1 MDIKR
6 IIVREYLESLTES
19 RELDYIFPIL
29 LESQGFIIQAKPADY
44 VGTSQYGKDIVAVG
58 IDFKDGIKKRFYFEL
73 KGGKD
78 RHITTDTYTKKD
90 GIRESLIE
98 AKDVDFDFSNKEY
111 EKLPLKIVLVHN
123 GILQSSVER
132 TFNGFIKKEFPS
144 NRNIEFERWDIQELT
159 DIFSEHLF
167 GAYLL
172 TDNET
177 IKLFNKVLINLD
189 SSDKVSQSFIELLDN
204 MFSRVNRTQ
213 YKKNLPRKWTVL
225 FESLNLISFIIQTE
239 AKRYN
244 NLEIS
249 KKYLTHLIV
258 RFYYWIL
265 KNKLEKDI
273 QIARHFAKTFGTFFS
288 MLNDYFNRSIQ
299 IAKMKDGLF
308 CERGGSYEE
317 IGYTLRTFEYLQY
330 LCYYFRL
337 CQLIIPHKVNPETIK
352 SELISVINNN
362 SVSVRPIL
370 DIHSIPIMD
379 VLNLFID
386 MDDKENAR
394 KYLRLVIDRI
404 KINKE
409 TVGRI
414 PDANNNVENVIKY
427 YVTGEKP
434 VNYIDSTSLL
444 LAGLMEYIIIL
455 EMKEEYIYMRDFIL
469 DNKIDLGLFI
479 PHHSKNSKS
488 KHLIEDKENDLEE
501 QLFCEIFF
509 NDGYQATI
517 SLLKDL
523 RDKLSFEEFKE
534 KLILR
539 KDEFIYDYRSDISG
553 FPFIRDLAHIYFKT
567 PYFPDKWRKYL

>member
-29 LESQGFIIQAKPADY
+29 LESQGFIIQAKPTDY

-58 IDFKDGIKKRFYFEL
+58 IDFKDSIKKRFYFEL

-78 RHITTDTYTKKD
+78 RHITTDTYTKED

-144 NRNIEFERWDIQELT
+144 NSNIEFERWDIQELT
-159 DIFSEHLF
+159 DLFSEHLF

-189 SSDKVSQSFIELLDN
+189 SSDKVSISFIELLDN

-258 RFYYWIL
+258 RFYYWVL
-265 KNKLEKDI
+265 KNKL
-273 QIARHFAKTFGTFFS
+273 
-288 MLNDYFNRSIQ
+288 
-299 IAKMKDGLF
+299 
-308 CERGGSYEE
+308 GS
-317 IGYTLRTFEYLQY
+317 
-330 LCYYFRL
+330 RL
-337 CQLIIPHKVNPETIK
+337 
-352 SELISVINNN
+352 
-362 SVSVRPIL
+362 
-370 DIHSIPIMD
+370 D
-379 VLNLFID
+379 
-386 MDDKENAR
+386 
-394 KYLRLVIDRI
+394 
-404 KINKE
+404 
-409 TVGRI
+409 
-414 PDANNNVENVIKY
+414 
-427 YVTGEKP
+427 
-434 VNYIDSTSLL
+434 
-444 LAGLMEYIIIL
+444 
-455 EMKEEYIYMRDFIL
+455 
-469 DNKIDLGLFI
+469 
-479 PHHSKNSKS
+479 
-488 KHLIEDKENDLEE
+488 
-501 QLFCEIFF
+501 
-509 NDGYQATI
+509 
-517 SLLKDL
+517 
-523 RDKLSFEEFKE
+523 
-534 KLILR
+534 
-539 KDEFIYDYRSDISG
+539 
-553 FPFIRDLAHIYFKT
+553 
-567 PYFPDKWRKYL
+567 